1 MFFADEIK
9 EGKNENC
16 DSTERKGDSNIDR
29 VKRAAVTALSA
40 AAVKAKLLAD
50 QEEDQIRQLTASLIE
65 KQVVLVAKPMRSPF
79 SIFPTGSKI

>member
-29 VKRAAVTALSA
+29 VKRAAVTVLSA

-65 KQVVLVAKPMRSPF
+65 KQV
-79 SIFPTGSKI
+79 I